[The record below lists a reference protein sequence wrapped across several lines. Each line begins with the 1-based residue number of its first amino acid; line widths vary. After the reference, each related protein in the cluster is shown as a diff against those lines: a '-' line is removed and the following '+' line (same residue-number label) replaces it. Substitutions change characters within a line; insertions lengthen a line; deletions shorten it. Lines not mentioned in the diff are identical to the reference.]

1 MCTIQEKMSVIAAN
15 MSLFLGLTAVELEPL
30 MRFTR
35 LDRVRPGDTIIV
47 EGQRGEYLFLIL
59 EGRFKVVLDGYS
71 KQQRVS
77 GIYLN
82 TLTQYDC
89 FGEYCL
95 LDGQP
100 TSASVI
106 AIAAARLLKIPYT
119 DFKNWLAGDDRIA
132 QIVYRNLSQLLVY
145 RLRQKDLELDLDIM
159 PVIA

>member
-1 MCTIQEKMSVIAAN
+1 MIQEKMSVILAN
-15 MSLFLGLTAVELEPL
+15 MSLLLGLTAVELEPL
-30 MRFTR
+30 IRFTR

-47 EGQRGEYLFLIL
+47 EGQRGEYLFLII
-59 EGRFKVVLDGYS
+59 EGRFKVVLDSHS
-71 KQQRVS
+71 KRQRVS

-82 TLTQYDC
+82 TLMQYDC
-89 FGEYCL
+89 FGEYSL

-106 AIAAARLLKIPYT
+106 AITAARLLKIPYT